1 MKRIILTFIV
11 AGVLSACS
19 VTSKEGVMQ
28 AETRKSGFM
37 GMSVNEAIEVNTP
50 DAFAGKQQVVI
61 GGFKVG
67 FNDSKRLQNKAKG
80 TFLSSASGGKST
92 GLVKLEGVSAQV
104 MQNITDKA
112 YSDFVK
118 QLQAQGY
125 TVIERSNFTGHTG
138 YQKTKEYDFPYK
150 DDNSGLLSSY
160 GTMVYYSPREIG
172 QKQPIFSG
180 EIEGVTG
187 GFGFANPMNAVA
199 LYGEETGI
207 PVLNV
212 VYLIDFA
219 GAGGHESTMTSSL
232 AVGQLLSVDRG
243 LVGIGSGHGGTF
255 SKKIGNMSLGQP
267 IGSQI
272 EFATIESESSELEKG
287 LETGLNAVTALLGGG
302 TNQSRKFVFN
312 ADPDKFEQA
321 SLDVL
326 AKANDTFVSK
336 MKSLR

>member
-1 MKRIILTFIV
+1 MKKIILTLIV

-19 VTSKEGVMQ
+19 VTSEKGVMQ
-28 AETRKSGFM
+28 TETRKSGFM
-37 GMSVNEAIEVNTP
+37 GLSVNDTVEVTTP
-50 DAFAGKQQVVI
+50 AAFAEKQQVVI

-92 GLVKLEGVSAQV
+92 GLVKLEGVSTEA
-104 MQNITDKA
+104 MQAITDKA
-112 YSDFVK
+112 YSDFVN
-118 QLQAQGY
+118 QLKLQGY
-125 TVIERSNFTGHTG
+125 TVVDRGNFTGHTS

-172 QKQPIFSG
+172 PKQPIFLG

-199 LYGEETGI
+199 AYGEETGI

-212 VYLIDFA
+212 TYLVDFA
-219 GAGGHESTMTSSL
+219 GAGGHESVWSSSL

-243 LVGIGSGHGGTF
+243 VVGIGSGQGGTF
-255 SKKIGNMSLGQP
+255 SKKIGNMRLGQ
-267 IGSQI
+267 
-272 EFATIESESSELEKG
+272 
-287 LETGLNAVTALLGGG
+287 LNVGGAF
-302 TNQSRKFVFN
+302 QR
-312 ADPDKFEQA
+312 
-321 SLDVL
+321 
-326 AKANDTFVSK
+326 
-336 MKSLR
+336 MR